1 MDCHYHPERE
11 AIDQCNIC
19 GNCGK
24 GLCEECAVKL
34 AGKAYCKDCLE
45 NIIGVT
51 PDTTTESSETQ
62 NNQVNEQSLE
72 ETPSSTD
79 NYNINNS
86 IYETKESNIYEFDG
100 FNQENPVEN
109 SYEETDSI
117 YSTDSINNII
127 PEQNY
132 NTNEVNF
139 PEAQEETYSTLQD
152 NQRINDYRN
161 QNMYELEQEEIDYQD
176 VNKPMPEFE
185 AYTGES
191 EFIYP
196 DHSYQPE
203 ETSAR
208 KALEEKYEQYLDDLY
223 FDEPEVPLS
232 EQLAKDEEKYG
243 SIVDKPYVPSEPGTY
258 DESYGEYEQEI
269 ITGEPY
275 ENYGTLDQ
283 QIHNENQ
290 MMKDEPYEPYQ
301 KETPQAPRLDPIK
314 PQELNNNPQ
323 EHIQQEYNQGYTQQE
338 QYPPQQEY
346 TQMEYNQGYTQQEQ
360 YPPQQEYTQMEYNQG
375 YTQEDLYVQPKPAT
389 KSIHEVETPVSRTPE
404 ETNIL
409 EEQIRQNISK
419 EKERRPV
426 KPSKKS
432 IHERDYR
439 INGKE
444 PVSVV
449 DIVLTII
456 LIILILI
463 VLFYLAYLFLLT
475 DTYPTFIDAIYGLTD
490 PQTFFSNLLGNI

>member
-11 AIDQCNIC
+11 AIDQCNI
-19 GNCGK
+19 CGK

-346 TQMEYNQGYTQQEQ
+346 TQMEYNQGYTQQ
-360 YPPQQEYTQMEYNQG
+360 
-375 YTQEDLYVQPKPAT
+375 DLYVQPKPAT

-404 ETNIL
+404 EANIL

-475 DTYPTFIDAIYGLTD
+475 DTYPTFLDAIYGLTD

>member
-11 AIDQCNIC
+11 AIDQCNI
-19 GNCGK
+19 CGK

>member
-11 AIDQCNIC
+11 AIDQCNI
-19 GNCGK
+19 CGK

-208 KALEEKYEQYLDDLY
+208 KALEERYEQYLDDLY

-404 ETNIL
+404 ETAIL
-409 EEQIRQNISK
+409 EEKIRQNISK
-419 EKERRPV
+419 EKERKPV

-475 DTYPTFIDAIYGLTD
+475 DTYPTFLDAIYGLTD

>member
-19 GNCGK
+19 GK
-24 GLCEECAVKL
+24 GLCEECVVKL

-51 PDTTTESSETQ
+51 PDTTTESSKTQ
-62 NNQVNEQSLE
+62 NNQVNEPSLE

-86 IYETKESNIYEFDG
+86 IYETKESNIYEFNG

-243 SIVDKPYVPSEPGTY
+243 SIVDTPYVPSEPGTY

-301 KETPQAPRLDPIK
+301 KETHQAPRLDPIK
-314 PQELNNNPQ
+314 PQDLNNNPQ
-323 EHIQQEYNQGYTQQE
+323 EYIQQEYTQMEYNQGYTQQE

-360 YPPQQEYTQMEYNQG
+360 YPPQQE

>member
-11 AIDQCNIC
+11 AIDQCNI
-19 GNCGK
+19 CGK

-404 ETNIL
+404 ETAIL
-409 EEQIRQNISK
+409 EEKIRQNISK
-419 EKERRPV
+419 EKERKPV

-475 DTYPTFIDAIYGLTD
+475 DTYPTFLDAIYGLTD

>member
-19 GNCGK
+19 GK
-24 GLCEECAVKL
+24 GLCEECVVKL

-51 PDTTTESSETQ
+51 PDTTTESSKTQ
-62 NNQVNEQSLE
+62 NNQVNEPSLE

-86 IYETKESNIYEFDG
+86 IYETKESNIYEFNG

-243 SIVDKPYVPSEPGTY
+243 SIVDKPYVPSEPGAY

-275 ENYGTLDQ
+275 DNYGTLDQ
-283 QIHNENQ
+283 QIHDENQ
-290 MMKDEPYEPYQ
+290 MMKEEPYEPYQ
-301 KETPQAPRLDPIK
+301 REKPQAPRLDPIK
-314 PQELNNNPQ
+314 PQEYNNNPQ
-323 EHIQQEYNQGYTQQE
+323 EYTQGYTQE

-346 TQMEYNQGYTQQEQ
+346 TQME
-360 YPPQQEYTQMEYNQG
+360 
-375 YTQEDLYVQPKPAT
+375 
-389 KSIHEVETPVSRTPE
+389 
-404 ETNIL
+404 
-409 EEQIRQNISK
+409 
-419 EKERRPV
+419 
-426 KPSKKS
+426 
-432 IHERDYR
+432 
-439 INGKE
+439 
-444 PVSVV
+444 
-449 DIVLTII
+449 
-456 LIILILI
+456 
-463 VLFYLAYLFLLT
+463 
-475 DTYPTFIDAIYGLTD
+475 
-490 PQTFFSNLLGNI
+490 

>member
-11 AIDQCNIC
+11 AIDQCNI
-19 GNCGK
+19 CGK

-86 IYETKESNIYEFDG
+86 IYETKESNIYEFNG

-404 ETNIL
+404 ETAIL
-409 EEQIRQNISK
+409 EEKIRQNISK
-419 EKERRPV
+419 EKERKPV

>member
-11 AIDQCNIC
+11 AIDQCNI
-19 GNCGK
+19 CGK

-346 TQMEYNQGYTQQEQ
+346 TQMEYNQGYTQ
-360 YPPQQEYTQMEYNQG
+360 
-375 YTQEDLYVQPKPAT
+375 EDLYVQPKPAT

-404 ETNIL
+404 ETAIL
-409 EEQIRQNISK
+409 EEKIRQNISK
-419 EKERRPV
+419 EKERKPV

-475 DTYPTFIDAIYGLTD
+475 DTYPTFLDAIYGLTD

>member
-19 GNCGK
+19 GK
-24 GLCEECAVKL
+24 GLCEECVVKL

-51 PDTTTESSETQ
+51 PDTTTESSKTQ
-62 NNQVNEQSLE
+62 NNQVNEPSLE

-86 IYETKESNIYEFDG
+86 IYETKESNIYEFNG
-100 FNQENPVEN
+100 FNQGNPVETP
-109 SYEETDSI
+109 YETTDSI
-117 YSTDSINNII
+117 YSADSLDNII
-127 PEQNY
+127 PEPDY
-132 NTNEVNF
+132 STNEVSF

-243 SIVDKPYVPSEPGTY
+243 SIVDKPYVPSEPGAY

-275 ENYGTLDQ
+275 DNYGTLDQ
-283 QIHNENQ
+283 QIHDENQ
-290 MMKDEPYEPYQ
+290 MMKEEPYEPYQ
-301 KETPQAPRLDPIK
+301 REKPQAPRLDPIK
-314 PQELNNNPQ
+314 PQEYNSNPQ
-323 EHIQQEYNQGYTQQE
+323 EYTQGYTQQE

-346 TQMEYNQGYTQQEQ
+346 V
-360 YPPQQEYTQMEYNQG
+360 
-375 YTQEDLYVQPKPAT
+375 QEDLYVQPKPAT
-389 KSIHEVETPVSRTPE
+389 RSIHEVETPVSRTPE

-409 EEQIRQNISK
+409 EEQIRQNINK
-419 EKERRPV
+419 EKERQTI
-426 KPSKKS
+426 KPSRKS

-449 DIVLTII
+449 DIALTII

>member
-19 GNCGK
+19 GK
-24 GLCEECAVKL
+24 GLCEECVVKL

-51 PDTTTESSETQ
+51 PDTTTESSKTK
-62 NNQVNEQSLE
+62 NNQVNEPSLE

-86 IYETKESNIYEFDG
+86 IYETKESNIYEFNG

-243 SIVDKPYVPSEPGTY
+243 SIVDTPYVPSEPGTY

-301 KETPQAPRLDPIK
+301 KETHQAPRLDPIK
-314 PQELNNNPQ
+314 PQDLNNNPQ
-323 EHIQQEYNQGYTQQE
+323 EHI
-338 QYPPQQEY
+338 QQEY

-360 YPPQQEYTQMEYNQG
+360 YPPQQE

-449 DIVLTII
+449 DIILTII

>member
-19 GNCGK
+19 GK
-24 GLCEECAVKL
+24 GLCEECVVKL

-51 PDTTTESSETQ
+51 PDTTTESSKTQ
-62 NNQVNEQSLE
+62 NNQVNEPSLE

-86 IYETKESNIYEFDG
+86 IYETKESNIYEFNG

-243 SIVDKPYVPSEPGTY
+243 SIVDTPYVPSEPGTY

-301 KETPQAPRLDPIK
+301 KETHQTPRLDPIK
-314 PQELNNNPQ
+314 PQDLNNNPQ
-323 EHIQQEYNQGYTQQE
+323 EHIQQEYTQMEYNQGYTQQE

-360 YPPQQEYTQMEYNQG
+360 YPPQQE

>member
-19 GNCGK
+19 GK
-24 GLCEECAVKL
+24 GLCEECVVKL

-51 PDTTTESSETQ
+51 PDTTTESSKTQ
-62 NNQVNEQSLE
+62 NNQVNEPSLE

-86 IYETKESNIYEFDG
+86 IYETKESNIYEFNG

-203 ETSAR
+203 KTSAR

-243 SIVDKPYVPSEPGTY
+243 SIVDTPYVPSEPGTY

-301 KETPQAPRLDPIK
+301 KETHQAPRLDPIK
-314 PQELNNNPQ
+314 PQDLNNNPQ
-323 EHIQQEYNQGYTQQE
+323 EHI
-338 QYPPQQEY
+338 QQEY
-346 TQMEYNQGYTQQEQ
+346 TQMEYNQGYTQQ
-360 YPPQQEYTQMEYNQG
+360 
-375 YTQEDLYVQPKPAT
+375 DLYVQPKPAT

>member
-11 AIDQCNIC
+11 AIDQCNI
-19 GNCGK
+19 CGK

-62 NNQVNEQSLE
+62 NNQVNEPSLG
-72 ETPSSTD
+72 ETPSYTE

-243 SIVDKPYVPSEPGTY
+243 SIVDTPYVPSEPGTY

-301 KETPQAPRLDPIK
+301 KETHQTPRLDPIK
-314 PQELNNNPQ
+314 PQDLNNNPQ
-323 EHIQQEYNQGYTQQE
+323 EHI
-338 QYPPQQEY
+338 QQEY

-360 YPPQQEYTQMEYNQG
+360 YPPQQE

>member
-19 GNCGK
+19 GK
-24 GLCEECAVKL
+24 GLCEECVVKL

-51 PDTTTESSETQ
+51 PDTTTESSKTQ
-62 NNQVNEQSLE
+62 NNQVNEPSLE

-86 IYETKESNIYEFDG
+86 IYETKESNIYEFNG

-243 SIVDKPYVPSEPGTY
+243 SIVDTPYVPSEPGTY

-301 KETPQAPRLDPIK
+301 KETHQAPRLDPIK
-314 PQELNNNPQ
+314 PQDLNNNPQ
-323 EHIQQEYNQGYTQQE
+323 EHI
-338 QYPPQQEY
+338 
-346 TQMEYNQGYTQQEQ
+346 
-360 YPPQQEYTQMEYNQG
+360 QQEYTQMEYNQG

>member
-11 AIDQCNIC
+11 AIDQCNI
-19 GNCGK
+19 CGK

-51 PDTTTESSETQ
+51 PDTTTESSKTQ
-62 NNQVNEQSLE
+62 NNQVNEPSLE

-86 IYETKESNIYEFDG
+86 IYETKESNIYEFNG

-243 SIVDKPYVPSEPGTY
+243 SIVDTPYVPSEPGTY
-258 DESYGEYEQEI
+258 DDSYGEYEQEI

-301 KETPQAPRLDPIK
+301 KETPQAPRLDPVK

-323 EHIQQEYNQGYTQQE
+323 EHI
-338 QYPPQQEY
+338 QQEY

-404 ETNIL
+404 ETAIL
-409 EEQIRQNISK
+409 EEKILQNISK
-419 EKERRPV
+419 EKERKPV

-475 DTYPTFIDAIYGLTD
+475 DTYPTFLDAIYGLTD

>member
-19 GNCGK
+19 GK
-24 GLCEECAVKL
+24 GLCEECVVKL

-51 PDTTTESSETQ
+51 PDTTTESSKTQ
-62 NNQVNEQSLE
+62 NNQVNEPSLE

-86 IYETKESNIYEFDG
+86 IYETKESNIYEFNG

-243 SIVDKPYVPSEPGTY
+243 SIVDTPYVPSEPGTY

-301 KETPQAPRLDPIK
+301 KETHQAPRLDPIK
-314 PQELNNNPQ
+314 PQYLNNNPQ
-323 EHIQQEYNQGYTQQE
+323 EHIQQEYTQQE

-360 YPPQQEYTQMEYNQG
+360 YPPQQE

>member
-19 GNCGK
+19 GK
-24 GLCEECAVKL
+24 GLCEECVVKL

-51 PDTTTESSETQ
+51 PDTTTESSKTQ
-62 NNQVNEQSLE
+62 NNQVNEPSLE

-86 IYETKESNIYEFDG
+86 IYETKESNIYEFNG

-243 SIVDKPYVPSEPGTY
+243 SIVDTPYVPSEPGTY

-301 KETPQAPRLDPIK
+301 KQTHQAPRLDPIK
-314 PQELNNNPQ
+314 PQDLKNNPQ
-323 EHIQQEYNQGYTQQE
+323 EHI
-338 QYPPQQEY
+338 QQEY

-360 YPPQQEYTQMEYNQG
+360 YPPQQE

>member
-11 AIDQCNIC
+11 AIDQCNI
-19 GNCGK
+19 CGK

-51 PDTTTESSETQ
+51 PYTTTESSETQ
-62 NNQVNEQSLE
+62 NNQVNEPSLG
-72 ETPSSTD
+72 ETPSYTE

-176 VNKPMPEFE
+176 VNKPMPAFE

-258 DESYGEYEQEI
+258 DDSYGEYEQEI

-301 KETPQAPRLDPIK
+301 KETPQAPRLDPVK

-323 EHIQQEYNQGYTQQE
+323 EHIQQEY
-338 QYPPQQEY
+338 
-346 TQMEYNQGYTQQEQ
+346 TQMEYNQRYTQQEQ

-404 ETNIL
+404 ETAIL
-409 EEQIRQNISK
+409 EEKIRQNISK
-419 EKERRPV
+419 EKERKPV

-475 DTYPTFIDAIYGLTD
+475 DTYPTFLDAIYGLTD

>member
-19 GNCGK
+19 GK
-24 GLCEECAVKL
+24 GLCEECVVKL

-51 PDTTTESSETQ
+51 PDTTTESSKTQ
-62 NNQVNEQSLE
+62 NNQVNEPSLE

-86 IYETKESNIYEFDG
+86 IYETKESNIYEFNG

-243 SIVDKPYVPSEPGTY
+243 SIVDKPYVPSEPGAY

-275 ENYGTLDQ
+275 DNYGTLDQ
-283 QIHNENQ
+283 QIHDENQ
-290 MMKDEPYEPYQ
+290 MMKEEPYEPYQ
-301 KETPQAPRLDPIK
+301 REKPQAPRLDPIK
-314 PQELNNNPQ
+314 PQEYNNNPQ
-323 EHIQQEYNQGYTQQE
+323 EYTQGYTQE

-346 TQMEYNQGYTQQEQ
+346 V
-360 YPPQQEYTQMEYNQG
+360 
-375 YTQEDLYVQPKPAT
+375 QEDLYVQPKPAT
-389 KSIHEVETPVSRTPE
+389 RSIHEVETPISRTPE

-409 EEQIRQNISK
+409 EEQIRQNINK
-419 EKERRPV
+419 EKERQTI
-426 KPSKKS
+426 KPSRKS

-463 VLFYLAYLFLLT
+463 VIFYLAYLFLLT
-475 DTYPTFIDAIYGLTD
+475 DNYPTFLDAIYGLTD

>member
-11 AIDQCNIC
+11 AIDQCNI
-19 GNCGK
+19 CGK

-62 NNQVNEQSLE
+62 NNQVNEPSLG
-72 ETPSSTD
+72 ETPSYTE

-86 IYETKESNIYEFDG
+86 IYETKESNIYEFNG

-243 SIVDKPYVPSEPGTY
+243 SIVDTPYVPSEPGTY

-301 KETPQAPRLDPIK
+301 KETHQTPRLDPIK
-314 PQELNNNPQ
+314 PQDLNNNPQ
-323 EHIQQEYNQGYTQQE
+323 EHIQQEYTQMEYNQGYTQQE

-360 YPPQQEYTQMEYNQG
+360 YPPQQE

>member
-11 AIDQCNIC
+11 AIDQCNI
-19 GNCGK
+19 CGK

-45 NIIGVT
+45 NIIGIT
-51 PDTTTESSETQ
+51 PDTTTESSETP
-62 NNQVNEQSLE
+62 NNQINETLPEEASSSADTYNVN
-72 ETPSSTD
+72 
-79 NYNINNS
+79 NN

-100 FNQENPVEN
+100 FNQENPIEN
-109 SYEETDSI
+109 SYETTDSI
-117 YSTDSINNII
+117 YSTDSMDNII
-127 PEQNY
+127 PEPDY
-132 NTNEVNF
+132 STNEVSF
-139 PEAQEETYSTLQD
+139 PEAQEETYSTIQD

-161 QNMYELEQEEIDYQD
+161 QNMYELEQDEIDYQD

-243 SIVDKPYVPSEPGTY
+243 SIVDKPYVPSEPGAY
-258 DESYGEYEQEI
+258 DDSYGEYEQEI

-275 ENYGTLDQ
+275 NNYGTLDQ
-283 QIHNENQ
+283 QIHDENQ
-290 MMKDEPYEPYQ
+290 MMKEEPYEPYQ
-301 KETPQAPRLDPIK
+301 KEKPQAPRLDPVK
-314 PQELNNNPQ
+314 PQEYNSNPQ
-323 EHIQQEYNQGYTQQE
+323 EYTQGYTQQE

-346 TQMEYNQGYTQQEQ
+346 TQMEYTQGYTQQEQ
-360 YPPQQEYTQMEYNQG
+360 YPPQQEYVQD
-375 YTQEDLYVQPKPAT
+375 DLYVQPKPAT
-389 KSIHEVETPVSRTPE
+389 RSIHEVETPVSRTPE

-419 EKERRPV
+419 ERQTVR
-426 KPSKKS
+426 PSKKS

-463 VLFYLAYLFLLT
+463 VIFYLAYLFLLT
-475 DTYPTFIDAIYGLTD
+475 DTYPTFLDAIYGLTD

>member
-11 AIDQCNIC
+11 AIDQCNI
-19 GNCGK
+19 CGK

-45 NIIGVT
+45 KIIGIT

-404 ETNIL
+404 ETAIL
-409 EEQIRQNISK
+409 EEKIRQNISK
-419 EKERRPV
+419 EKERKPV

-475 DTYPTFIDAIYGLTD
+475 DTYPTFLDAIYGLTD